1 MKRSTQ
7 TAGAFL
13 LVAACVVVAL
23 VEGVPR
29 HPPGVALGS
38 PVLLQAERVLA
49 LLAGTVAALSIAAQ
63 AVRGRLPIELSTT
76 GLRYEAEA
84 VDDAGTAVAECR
96 NSSMISRCWSSS
108 LPNVSTIWPFIP
120 NL

>member
-1 MKRSTQ
+1 VKRR
-7 TAGAFL
+7 AHAAAAVL
-13 LVAACVVVAL
+13 LVAGCVMVAL

-29 HPPGVALGS
+29 HLPGVALGS

-63 AVRGRLPIELSTT
+63 AARGRLPIELSTT

-84 VDDAGTAVAECR
+84 VDDAATAVAEVQEQLNDLALLVVELAER
-96 NSSMISRCWSSS
+96 VDD
-108 LPNVSTIWPFIP
+108 PAGHP
-120 NL
+120 